1 VYEEPPI
8 PVPQRDGTLGL
19 VLGLVLEKK
28 KKNKIQV
35 PVPVLGSDPVPG
47 SAVWNS

>member
-1 VYEEPPI
+1 MYEEPPI

-19 VLGLVLEKK
+19 VLGLVLET

-35 PVPVLGSDPVPG
+35 PVPVLGIRPS
-47 SAVWNS
+47 SR